1 MNNSIMPF
9 KSRDTLSENYNY
21 NTGDLKLQNDQ
32 LTHLSNLSSA
42 VSNGTM
48 SISGSISGGG
58 DASATNQL
66 AMLTSLQSLDSKTTQ
81 MTSSNNILKV
91 KCIGNDGVDGV
102 GTDRNIRCDN
112 DGTVRTHSVLNDIRL
127 GNINT
132 KLSDGTQKSI
142 ILGNDGN
149 DGSGTSRTLK
159 TDSNGIL
166 STRLES
172 VNGNINVKLEDLSSS
187 IDAEHANNSRS
198 LPTTMKARTV
208 IADNTSGKYLLCSSL
223 GELNIKIND
232 INSGIVNSI
241 NTHNT
246 NQNTNTQVLTN
257 ASVGVGSF
265 LQSTAITTINGGNQN
280 FRTEISGSSTEYKSN
295 SVVIYIHLGAGT
307 NTTNF
312 SYEVHKSY
320 DNTHFFLD
328 PNFTFLI
335 AGMDVNAVNQPA
347 VIAKS
352 EFDARYI
359 RVKVNN
365 LGESNT
371 TQVNAYI
378 QQRQ

>member
-1 MNNSIMPF
+1 MPL
-9 KSRDTLSENYNY
+9 KTRDTLSSNANFNAQGIE
-21 NTGDLKLQNDQ
+21 LQKTQ

-48 SISGSISGGG
+48 AISGTISGGG

-66 AMLTSLQSLDSKTTQ
+66 AMLTSLQSLDSKTSQ

-91 KCIGNDGVDGV
+91 KCIGNDGNDGV

-166 STRLES
+166 STNIAS
-172 VNGNINVKLEDLSSS
+172 QTGNLNVKLEDLSSS

-198 LPTTMKARTV
+198 LPTTMKARTS

-223 GELNIKIND
+223 GELKVEINEIKA
-232 INSGIVNSI
+232 GILNSI

-257 ASVGVGSF
+257 AVVGVGSF

-295 SVVIYIHLGAGT
+295 SVVIYIHTGAGT
-307 NTTNF
+307 DTSKF
-312 SYEVHKSY
+312 SFEVHKSY

-352 EFDARYI
+352 EFDARFI

-365 LGESNT
+365 LSEANST
-371 TQVNAYI
+371 LVNAYI